1 MAETLGVAQTFG
13 IVLFAVVAA
22 AALVAVVTAVTSG
35 RSWDQIGRGGL
46 SLRDG
51 GDGSGDDAP
60 AGATAAAGEREDE
73 IRQMLEARNELRRRH
88 GRETVDVEAEL
99 RALDR
104 AAAVPDPELEAEV
117 RALVIARNE
126 RRARQGREPLDVDA
140 EVARRLRD
148 LTGGHDA

>member
-1 MAETLGVAQTFG
+1 MAETLGVAETFG

-22 AALVAVVTAVTSG
+22 AVIVAIVTLLTSD
-35 RSWDQIGRGGL
+35 RSWDQLGRGGL
-46 SLRDG
+46 SLRD
-51 GDGSGDDAP
+51 DDAGDDAAP
-60 AGATAAAGEREDE
+60 AARGASAAAAEREDE
-73 IRQMLEARNELRRRH
+73 IRQMLEARNELRGRH

-104 AAAVPDPELEAEV
+104 PVADPALEAEI

-148 LTGGHDA
+148 LTGGDSA

>member
-13 IVLFAVVAA
+13 IVLFAVVA
-22 AALVAVVTAVTSG
+22 VAVLIAVLTLATSD

-46 SLRDG
+46 SLREDE
-51 GDGSGDDAP
+51 SGEDA
-60 AGATAAAGEREDE
+60 ARTAAREREDD

-104 AAAVPDPELEAEV
+104 PAADPALEAEI
-117 RALVIARNE
+117 RSLVIARNE

-148 LTGGHDA
+148 LTGGDGA